1 MKDNFSNMNYFI
13 DTHAHLYAQQF
24 NQDRHEM
31 IARTVESGVE
41 RMYLPNIDHT
51 SIEGM
56 LALEEKYPQNCF
68 ATMGLHPCS
77 VGKDFEKE
85 LYEIES
91 WLSKRTFAAIGEM
104 GTDLHWD
111 KTYFEQQKEAFR
123 IQVGWAKA
131 YNLPLIIHCRKSTYE
146 TIALLKELQDG
157 TLRGIF
163 HCFGG
168 SVEEAQEII
177 KLGFL
182 MGIGGVV
189 TYKNSGLNKVLPHID
204 LQHLVLETD
213 APYLTPEPHRGKRN
227 ESSYIPIIAQQVAS
241 IKQISLEEVREK
253 TTQNALNLFEQK

>member
-1 MKDNFSNMNYFI
+1 MYFT
-13 DTHAHLYAQQF
+13 DTHAHLYASQF
-24 NQDRHEM
+24 KTDRHDM
-31 IARTVESGVE
+31 LMRSVEAGVQ
-41 RMYLPNIDHT
+41 RHYLPNIDRE

-56 LALEEKYPQNCF
+56 LELEEKYPTHCF

-77 VGKDFEKE
+77 VGKDFEKD
-85 LYEIES
+85 LYDIEA
-91 WLSKRTFAAIGEM
+91 WLSKRTFKAIGEM

-111 KTYFEQQKEAFR
+111 KTYFEQQKEAFK
-123 IQVGWAKA
+123 IQAGWAKK
-131 YNLPLIIHCRKSTYE
+131 YKIPLIIHCRKSTYE

-168 SVEEAQEII
+168 SLEEAQEII

-189 TYKNSGLNKVLPHID
+189 TYKNAGLKEVLPQID
-204 LQHLVLETD
+204 IQHLVLETD

-227 ESSYIPIIAQQVAS
+227 ESSYIPLIAQKIADF
-241 IKQISLEEVREK
+241 KQIPLEEVKQK
-253 TTQNALNLFEQK
+253 TTENALRLFEND

>member
-1 MKDNFSNMNYFI
+1 MFLI
-13 DTHAHLYAQQF
+13 DTHAHLYADQF
-24 NQDRHEM
+24 KADRHDM
-31 IARTVESGVE
+31 IMRAVEAKVE
-41 RMYLPNIDHT
+41 RLYLPNIDHA
-51 SIEGM
+51 SIDGM
-56 LALEEKYPQNCF
+56 LALEEKYPAHCF

-85 LYEIES
+85 LYQIES
-91 WLSKRTFAAIGEM
+91 WLEKRTFKAIGEM

-123 IQVGWAKA
+123 IQAGWAKK
-131 YNLPLIIHCRKSTYE
+131 YDLPLIIHCRKSTYE

-168 SVEEAQEII
+168 SWEEAQEII

-189 TYKNSGLNKVLPHID
+189 TYKNGGLKEVLPKID
-204 LQHLVLETD
+204 MQHLVLETD

-227 ESSYIPIIAQQVAS
+227 ESSYVPIIARKVAEY
-241 IKQISLEEVREK
+241 KNLPLEEVMQK
-253 TTQNALNLFEQK
+253 TTENALQLFEKA

>member
-1 MKDNFSNMNYFI
+1 MYFI

-24 NQDRHEM
+24 KTDLHDMLMRS
-31 IARTVESGVE
+31 VEAQVN
-41 RMYLPNIDHT
+41 RMYLPNIDHE

-56 LALEEKYPQNCF
+56 LELEEKYPAHCF

-77 VGKDFEKE
+77 VGKDFEKD
-85 LYEIES
+85 LYEIET
-91 WLSKRTFAAIGEM
+91 WLSKRTFKAIGEM

-111 KTYFEQQKEAFR
+111 KTYFEQQKEAFK
-123 IQVGWAKA
+123 IQASWAKK
-131 YNLPLIIHCRKSTYE
+131 YDLPLIIHCRKSTYE

-157 TLRGIF
+157 TLKGIF

-168 SVEEAQEII
+168 SWEEAQEII

-189 TYKNSGLNKVLPHID
+189 TYKKSGLQDILPKID
-204 LQHLVLETD
+204 LKHLVLETD

-227 ESSYIPIIAQQVAS
+227 ESSYIPLIAQKLADF
-241 IKQISLEEVREK
+241 KQITLEEVMLK
-253 TTQNALNLFEQK
+253 TTENALNLFEKN

>member
-1 MKDNFSNMNYFI
+1 MFI
-13 DTHAHLYAQQF
+13 DTHAHLYADQF
-24 NQDRHEM
+24 KADQDAM
-31 IARTVESGVE
+31 IARALEAQVE
-41 RMYLPNIDHT
+41 RLYLPNIDHT
-51 SIEGM
+51 SIDGM
-56 LALEEKYPQNCF
+56 LALEEKYPHNCF

-85 LYEIES
+85 LYVVET
-91 WLSKRTFAAIGEM
+91 WLAKRSFKAIGEM

-111 KTYFEQQKEAFR
+111 KTYFEQQKEAFI
-123 IQVGWAKA
+123 IQANWAKK

-146 TIALLKELQDG
+146 TIALLKEVQDG

-168 SVEEAQEII
+168 SWEEAQEII

-189 TYKNSGLNKVLPHID
+189 TYKNSGLQNVLPKID
-204 LQHLVLETD
+204 MQHLVLETD

-227 ESSYIPIIAQQVAS
+227 ESSYIPIIAQRLAD
-241 IKQISLEEVREK
+241 IKQIPLVEVMQK
-253 TTQNALNLFEQK
+253 TTENALQLFEGGSK